1 MKHHYSRPN
10 SGGAGILLRF
20 LGFIF
25 AMILI
30 IGMLDKA
37 GMKISFEGGE
47 GADTGRRYNDASL
60 GEANGNEGQGSET
73 IYISPDRP
81 EKGYPQE
88 YQPRPYSEY
97 SREAPSRSARAA
109 VSAEDFIG
117 RFAETATVQALNRG
131 VPAGVSLALGVTKLK
146 QGERIDNWQ
155 DFMDKVVLPL
165 ARIKENA
172 PRTGLQAYFKYS
184 ANSGRWLE
192 GLSRQGD
199 YSYNALREAMQQY
212 ELGRYDEEVR
222 TALVEGTRV
231 APEMERKA
239 SYVADEVNSNLVRQ
253 RIAREREGRNNNSH
267 SPNVEQWKN
276 DYDEAV
282 GREVA
287 KEIARRKLK
296 TGQYITDDDMAR
308 LIDEANIETEKV
320 LKNNLSF
327 LGRDINRAHPDA
339 PEILDIT
346 KPGNAQARQELYQK
360 KLREREYAGNQ

>member
-1 MKHHYSRPN
+1 MGHHYSRPS

-37 GMKISFEGGE
+37 GLKVSFEDRE
-47 GADTGRRYNDASL
+47 GAGAGPRYNEAAV
-60 GEANGNEGQGSET
+60 GEAYGNEKSGSET
-73 IYISPDRP
+73 IYISPGEPGRS
-81 EKGYPQE
+81 YQQE
-88 YQPRPYSEY
+88 YEPRPYSES
-97 SREAPSRSARAA
+97 SRQAPSRGARTA

-117 RFAETATVQALNRG
+117 RFAEAATVQALNRG
-131 VPAGVSLALGVTKLK
+131 VPAGISLALGISKLK
-146 QGERIDNWQ
+146 EGERIDSWQ
-155 DFMDKVVLPL
+155 DFMEKVVLPL
-165 ARIKENA
+165 ARIKEDA
-172 PRTGLQAYFKYS
+172 PRAGLQAYFKYS

-199 YSYNALREAMQQY
+199 YSYNALRQAMQQHQ
-212 ELGRYDEEVR
+212 LGRYDEEVR
-222 TALVEGTRV
+222 TALVEGARV

-239 SYVADEVNSNLVRQ
+239 SYVADEVNSNLVQQ
-253 RIAREREGRNNNSH
+253 RIAREQEAGSTNGRS
-267 SPNVEQWKN
+267 SNVEQWKN
-276 DYDEAV
+276 HYDETV

-296 TGQYITDDDMAR
+296 TGQYITDQDMGR
-308 LIDEANIETEKV
+308 LIQEANIETEKV

-327 LGRDINRAHPDA
+327 LGREINRDHPDA
-339 PEILDIT
+339 PEMLDIT